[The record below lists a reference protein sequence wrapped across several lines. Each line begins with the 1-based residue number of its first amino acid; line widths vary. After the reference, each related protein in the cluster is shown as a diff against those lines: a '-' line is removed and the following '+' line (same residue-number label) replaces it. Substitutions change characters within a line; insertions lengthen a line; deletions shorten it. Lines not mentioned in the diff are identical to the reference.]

1 VITSVKRDS
10 KKALGFPPT
19 ARRSPAYLYDNL
31 KIRLTDYVNCVK
43 HKLQEIIFFDG
54 LFSNRL
60 LCTWLP
66 PQPATSNQQPQTH
79 FRPFGLWPQSQAT
92 RFANGRRPSKP
103 IFKKRE

>member
-66 PQPATSNQQPQTH
+66 PQPATSNQQPAATDALSSI
-79 FRPFGLWPQSQAT
+79 RPVA
-92 RFANGRRPSKP
+92 AKP
-103 IFKKRE
+103 GHPLCEWASALKTDL